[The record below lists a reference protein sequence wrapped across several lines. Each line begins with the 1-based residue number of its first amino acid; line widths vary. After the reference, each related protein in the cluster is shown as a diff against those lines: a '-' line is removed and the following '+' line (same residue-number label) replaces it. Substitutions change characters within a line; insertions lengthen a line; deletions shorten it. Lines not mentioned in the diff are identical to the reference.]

1 MPVDFDT
8 PAWLP
13 LYEVQRNGWYNA
25 SAFSKLGT
33 ADDSGN
39 LYEHLRARGVEF
51 YVSDPR
57 LFTMEAFHD
66 WNIGTPAEDPIQQPG
81 SPLSVLPYD

>member
-1 MPVDFDT
+1 MPAIST
-8 PAWLP
+8 LP
-13 LYEVQRNGWYNA
+13 LGCPCTKWQRNDWYNA
-25 SAFSKLGT
+25 PAFSKLGT

-39 LYEHLRARGVEF
+39 LYEHLRAGGVEF

-66 WNIGTPAEDPIQQPG
+66 WNIGTPAEDPVQQPG
-81 SPLSVLPYD
+81 SSLSVLPYD